1 MTAGTPASAPAPVP
15 RPSLFRR
22 MAVVGVGLIG
32 GSLGLAAKRAGL
44 VERVVGVSRSRG
56 NRETALRRGLV
67 DETTDELGEAVHEAD
82 LVVLAT
88 PVAAIVGLLPE
99 VARRLPPGALVTDVG
114 SVKAPIAA
122 AGDAALPDGRFVAG
136 HPIAGKERSGPE
148 VADPDLFVGAPC
160 ILTPTARS
168 RPEAVERIAALWRG
182 VGGGVLPLEAA
193 WHDDLFASVSHLPHL
208 VAFALM
214 DAVLTMEQDGQRMRF
229 AGGGL
234 RDFTR
239 VAGSDPAMWR
249 DIFLMNRDMLLK
261 SLAEYRGALGRLES
275 AIREGRG
282 ESLAALLARARTARE
297 ESGHRL

>member
-1 MTAGTPASAPAPVP
+1 MI
-15 RPSLFRR
+15 RRESLFRR
-22 MAVVGVGLIG
+22 MTVVGAGLIG

-44 VERVVGVSRSRG
+44 VERVVGVSRSPA

-67 DETTDELGEAVHEAD
+67 DEVTDDLAASLGEAD

-88 PVAAIVGLLPE
+88 PVATIAGMLPE
-99 VARRLPPGALVTDVG
+99 VARRVGAGALVTDVG
-114 SVKAPIAA
+114 SVKGPIAA

-148 VADPDLFVGAPC
+148 AANPDLFLEAPC
-160 ILTPTARS
+160 ILTPTART
-168 RPEAVERIAALWRG
+168 RPEALSRIAALWQG
-182 VGGGVLPLEAA
+182 VGGQVVPLDPA

-208 VAFALM
+208 AAFALM
-214 DAVLTMEQDGQRMRF
+214 DAVLSMERDGHRMHL

-239 VAGSDPAMWR
+239 IAGSDPVMWR
-249 DIFLMNRDMLLK
+249 DIFLMNRDMILK

-282 ESLAALLARARTARE
+282 ESLAALLARARAARE
-297 ESGHRL
+297 ENGHRP

>member
-1 MTAGTPASAPAPVP
+1 
-15 RPSLFRR
+15 
-22 MAVVGVGLIG
+22 
-32 GSLGLAAKRAGL
+32 
-44 VERVVGVSRSRG
+44 
-56 NRETALRRGLV
+56 V
-67 DETTDELGEAVHEAD
+67 DEATGKLEGAIEEAD

-88 PVAAIVGLLPE
+88 PVATIVGVLPE
-99 VARRLPPGALVTDVG
+99 VARRLSRGALLTDVG

-148 VADPDLFVGAPC
+148 VADADLFVGAPC
-160 ILTPTARS
+160 ILTPTDRT

-182 VGGGVLPLEAA
+182 VGGAVFPLEAA

-214 DAVLTMEQDGQRMRF
+214 DAVLSMEQDGQRIRF

-249 DIFLMNRDMLLK
+249 DIFLMNRDMVLK
-261 SLAEYRGALGRLES
+261 SLAEYRVALDRVES

-282 ESLAALLARARTARE
+282 ERLAALLARARRARE
-297 ESGHRL
+297 ESGYRS